1 MELGNQIKALRQS
14 RGVTQETLAQ
24 AIGVSAQAVSKWETA
39 AALPDIALLP
49 QLSAYFGVS
58 IDELFA
64 LSDETRLERI
74 QNMLWE
80 QRELDPATVERER
93 EFLLDLCRREP
104 DSAQGWSLLADLE
117 LHLAEEHQGRAA
129 EYAKAA
135 LERDPE
141 IKGAHDT
148 LVSAMN
154 GRVADWCVANHHEL
168 IDWYQGFLE
177 KNPTCRAGYFWLMDQ
192 LIDDFRFDEAE
203 ETLGQMEALEGD
215 DFRTQLYRGVLE
227 WYRGDREKAWA
238 TWEAMEMGQGKE
250 WLKAFNMGDF
260 LARAGEYGEAQ
271 AHYRRA
277 VELQPPPRYTDTLD
291 SIAQICELRKD
302 WDGAIAAHREAI
314 DILAKEWGT
323 AQGEQVDWHRREI
336 ARLRENEQ

>member
-24 AIGVSAQAVSKWETA
+24 ALGVSAQAVSKWETGG
-39 AALPDIALLP
+39 ALPDIALLP

-80 QRELDPATVERER
+80 QRALEPAMVDRER
-93 EFLLDLCRREP
+93 GFLLDLCRREP
-104 DSAQGWSLLADLE
+104 EKARGWSLLAELE

-141 IKGAHDT
+141 VKDAHDT
-148 LVSAMN
+148 LVMAMN
-154 GRVADWCVANHHEL
+154 GKVADWNVANHHAL
-168 IDWYQGFLE
+168 IDWYKGFLE
-177 KNPTCRAGYFWLMDQ
+177 KNPTCRAGYLWLMDQ

-203 ETLGQMEALEGD
+203 EALGKMEALEGD

-227 WYRGDREKAWA
+227 WYRGNREKAWA
-238 TWEAMEMGQGKE
+238 IWEKMEMGKDKE
-250 WLKAFNMGDF
+250 WLKAFSMGDF
-260 LARAGEYGEAQ
+260 LARAGEYEAAQ
-271 AHYRRA
+271 AHYRKA
-277 VELQPPPRYTDTLD
+277 VELQPPPRYVDILD

-314 DILAKEWGT
+314 DILAKDWGT
-323 AQGEQVDWHRREI
+323 TSGEQVDGHRREI
-336 ARLRENEQ
+336 ARLREKEQ